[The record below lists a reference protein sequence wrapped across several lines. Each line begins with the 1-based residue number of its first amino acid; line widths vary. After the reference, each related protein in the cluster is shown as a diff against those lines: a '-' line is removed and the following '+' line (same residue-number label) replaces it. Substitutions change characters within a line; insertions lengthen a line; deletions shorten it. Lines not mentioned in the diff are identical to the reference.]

1 MDDTVE
7 YRHPTL
13 SIVCRVS
20 SYFRRIVTTRSSTV
34 VVHLL
39 VVVMIDDCCMHIHK
53 LVQFVNT
60 TYVAFLSCTVWL
72 NDEIGTSLNSTL
84 CLFPSFPVAAVDCY
98 I

>member
-39 VVVMIDDCCMHIHK
+39 VVVLIVDWYMYMYMYMHI
-53 LVQFVNT
+53 LVQFVDT
-60 TYVAFLSCTVWL
+60 THVAFLSCTYVYTIL
-72 NDEIGTSLNSTL
+72 YSPTISYVRYG
-84 CLFPSFPVAAVDCY
+84 
-98 I
+98 